1 MNKPINFPIDSF
13 AKANNV
19 SVCSF
24 AKANKF
30 AIVIAIAG
38 ALLLVDSVSADVV
51 PNPMPN
57 PMPRRGYPQ
66 NGVLLDQAK
75 RANVLERLITDLN
88 GYYVFPDKAKA
99 METELRARE
108 QRGEYAKITS
118 AEAFAATLTEHLRRV
133 TNDRHIHIA
142 YSEAMLPP
150 QEVLEDETPTPE
162 SLAEE
167 RKLNFGVER
176 VELLPFNI
184 GYLDLR
190 AFGSPEGADEKFGAA
205 MRLLGD
211 TDALIIDLRFNG
223 GGDPATVALLA
234 SYLFD
239 ARTRLNDIYHRGT
252 NKTTEYWT
260 SNTVAG
266 PKYGSTKK
274 VYLLVSHD
282 TFSAGEDFAYALKN
296 LKRATLV
303 GAATGGGAHPGS
315 ARRLAD
321 HFVAFVPSGRSLSPI
336 THTNWEGVG
345 VLPDVAIDPEHAL
358 EKAQSLILA
367 EKLAAEKDEGQRKR
381 IQERLAELD

>member
-1 MNKPINFPIDSF
+1 MKKPI
-13 AKANNV
+13 
-19 SVCSF
+19 
-24 AKANKF
+24 KF
-30 AIVIAIAG
+30 TIAAIAT
-38 ALLLVDSVSADVV
+38 ALMLVGCVSSKVV
-51 PNPMPN
+51 PS
-57 PMPRRGYPQ
+57 RGHSEHDM
-66 NGVLLDQAK
+66 VLDQAK

-88 GYYVFPDKAKA
+88 GYYVFPNKAKV

-108 QRGEYAKITS
+108 TRGEYAKITS
-118 AEAFAATLTEHLRRV
+118 AEGFAATLTEDLRRV
-133 TNDRHIHIA
+133 TNDRHINVV
-142 YSEAMLPP
+142 YSQAMLPP
-150 QEVLEDETPTPE
+150 QEVLDDQTPSPE

-176 VELLPFNI
+176 VELLRFNI

-190 AFGSPEGADEKFGAA
+190 AFGSPQGADEKFAAA
-205 MRLLGD
+205 MSLLGD
-211 TDALIIDLRFNG
+211 TDALVIDLRSNG

-239 ARTRLNDIYHRGT
+239 ERTRLNDIYYRGT
-252 NKTTEYWT
+252 DDTTQYWT
-260 SNTVAG
+260 SNTLAG
-266 PKYGSTKK
+266 PMYGSTKK

-303 GAATGGGAHPGS
+303 GATTGGGAHPAS
-315 ARRLAD
+315 ARRLTDNFA
-321 HFVAFVPSGRSLSPI
+321 VIVPNGRSLSPI

-345 VLPDVAIDPEHAL
+345 VLPDISIDPKRAL
-358 EKAQSLILA
+358 EKAQSLFLT